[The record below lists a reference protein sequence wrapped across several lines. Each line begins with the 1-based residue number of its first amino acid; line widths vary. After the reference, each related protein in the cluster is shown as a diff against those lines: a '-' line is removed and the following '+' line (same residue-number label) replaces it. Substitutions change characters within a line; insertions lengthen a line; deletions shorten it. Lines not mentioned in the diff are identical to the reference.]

1 MAGMILGTCF
11 STRKEKYAAI
21 QFCSTKP
28 FQVIII
34 TVLKHVY
41 NIRYL
46 YKLSENTCFFKI
58 KNNIFLLWF
67 KLGGIL
73 QRIVRSGGKGA
84 VSQRAGHCWGMNG
97 ILKSPLT
104 PSQGSSLYHAL

>member
-11 STRKEKYAAI
+11 STRKEKYAVI

-58 KNNIFLLWF
+58 KDNIFLLWF
-67 KLGGIL
+67 KLGGVL

-97 ILKSPLT
+97 ILKSP
-104 PSQGSSLYHAL
+104 